1 MTMTSEDLMKAMD
14 FARFD
19 PAAKALDVL
28 DAVDDNLAGNY
39 RLVDPTS
46 PFMLMWEYAA
56 ACGAHVLNGI
66 DVLNRKR
73 YPGLALT
80 MEDLHLHM
88 TDRDFLNVFNKPPVL
103 PITLLVSRDEVIRY
117 AVEVTAGGMKKLVM
131 PKNSNF
137 TCNGY
142 TFTAEYPIEFRIPP
156 VGEPTVVYGTPLN
169 GVLNPS
175 NGNLLEVDQVAGS
188 DGVPM
193 LRLLA
198 NMSQMAINS
207 QVYPLNQ
214 ATVWNTRI
222 AFNDLY
228 SYCRAYVRARDA
240 AGVPYWKEIKV
251 NYTRQVFDPY
261 DPTVLVR
268 LYDKVIDCYLP
279 QIYQT
284 TGQVTGELRIDV
296 YTTKGVNDMVF
307 EGFSANDWSE
317 EWLDLDSEDQGKYTA
332 NWGLLSTYSVYS
344 DQYTTG
350 GKPALTLEELRNRV
364 MQHNTGEINIPI
376 TPVNLDFVLGDMDYT
391 SVKDVDAITKRT
403 LNATRVMESPQD
415 KYTITPISGAVEN
428 LIVRMADLNGI
439 PGVSHNTDSVTIHP
453 SVLFRSVDGGMTIVS
468 QSEINDLYQLKPEAM
483 ARAVS
488 SAGYRFSPF
497 HWVLDAANE
506 SFEVRAYY
514 LDAPT
519 IEGRQFWM
527 ENPSL
532 QLDLQA
538 AQTFTVSRTEKGYLI
553 HLLTKSGD
561 LYKDLEDYQLHVQLA
576 YTPPGES
583 AKAYLNGTLIAK
595 QDGDRVYEFLLETNY
610 AINANDAMTLRN
622 FSMFGDGPL
631 DHLINLSV
639 TFDVIYTVSDYTVV
653 DMKEGD
659 IDNDKNRNMLPYDSV
674 GILQE
679 RVQVKLGSPLKYLWA
694 GSRSIT
700 TEADYQVYDD
710 DVPELYTE
718 PVFEMDPNN
727 PSMMKVDVV
736 NGKVVT
742 YLLHQVGEPVIKN
755 GVQQYRKFKGD
766 FVLDANGNKILVS
779 PRQLA
784 RQIDLTLF
792 DGRYYFANDKSTEDY
807 LKLVCTKM
815 LQWSDTD
822 MGNTNKT
829 VLEKTKLYLK
839 PIATNGKV
847 RCVVESGSSVVLDA
861 EQSPKV
867 QVYMTEAGWN
877 NEVLKSG
884 IRTTII
890 QQLATDFA
898 KDRIEALETAEA
910 IKKNAGSEV
919 ITVRVSNLGGDKNY
933 PLISMADNSGRLSV
947 RKKLTALPDGTF
959 TVEEDVDVQFLKH
972 LPALADK

>member
-28 DAVDDNLAGNY
+28 DAVDDNLEGNY

-46 PFMLMWEYAA
+46 PFMLMWEMAA

-103 PITLLVSRDEVIRY
+103 PVTVLVSRDEILRH

-131 PKNSNF
+131 PKNSSF

-142 TFTAEYPIEFRIPP
+142 TFTMEYPIEYRIPP

-175 NGNLLEVDQVAGS
+175 NGNLLQVDQVAGS

-193 LRLLA
+193 IRA
-198 NMSQMAINS
+198 VASVSQMAIS
-207 QVYPLNQ
+207 SEVYPLNQ
-214 ATVWNTRI
+214 STVWNTRI

-228 SYCRAYVRARDA
+228 SYCRAYVRARDVSGA
-240 AGVPYWKEIKV
+240 PYWKEIKV

-284 TGQVTGELRIDV
+284 TGQVTGELRIDI

-307 EGFSANDWSE
+307 EGFSAKDWSE
-317 EWLDLDSEDQGKYTA
+317 EWVDLDSEDQGKYTA
-332 NWGLLSTYSVYS
+332 NWSLLSTYSVYS

-350 GKPALTLEELRNRV
+350 GTPALSLEELRNRV
-364 MQHNTGEINIPI
+364 MQHNTGQINIPI
-376 TPVNLDFVLGDMDYT
+376 TPVNLEFVLADMDYT
-391 SVKDVDAITKRT
+391 SVTDVDSITKRT
-403 LNATRVMESPQD
+403 LNATRTMETPQD

-428 LIVRMADLNGI
+428 FIISMSDLNGV
-439 PGVSHNTDSVTIHP
+439 PDVSHNGDSVTLHP
-453 SVLFRSVDGGMTIVS
+453 SILFRSVDGGLTIVS
-468 QSEINDLYQLKPEAM
+468 QAEINDLYQLKPEAM

-497 HWVLDAANE
+497 HWVLDASNE
-506 SFEVRAYY
+506 SFDVRAYY

-519 IEGRQFWM
+519 IEGRQFLM

-532 QLDLQA
+532 QLDLQT

-553 HLLTKSGD
+553 HLLTQSGQ
-561 LYKDLEDYQLHVQLA
+561 LFKDLEDYQVHVQLA

-583 AKAYLNGTLIAK
+583 TMAYLNGTLLTK

-631 DHLINLSV
+631 DHLIDLDV
-639 TFDVIYTVSDYTVV
+639 TFDVIYAVSDYTVV
-653 DMKEGD
+653 GMKESD
-659 IDNDKNRNMLPYDSV
+659 IDNAKNRNMLPYDSV

-679 RVQVKLGSPLKYLWA
+679 RVQVTLGSPLKWLWA

-700 TEADYQVYDD
+700 TEADYEVYEDN
-710 DVPELYTE
+710 VPEYYTE

-742 YLLHQVGEPVIKN
+742 YLLHQVGDPVLVDGK
-755 GVQQYRKFKGD
+755 QKYKKFKGD
-766 FVLDANGNKILVS
+766 FILDANGNKILKS
-779 PRQLA
+779 SRQIA

-792 DGRYYFANDKSTEDY
+792 DGRYYFANDLSTENY

-815 LQWSDTD
+815 LQWSQTD

-847 RCVVESGSSVVLDA
+847 KCVVESGVSVVLDA

-877 NEVLKSG
+877 NETLKSG
-884 IRTTII
+884 LRTTII
-890 QQLATDFA
+890 QQLAADFKGNRVA
-898 KDRIEALETAEA
+898 PLDTAEA
-910 IKKNAGSEV
+910 IKNKSGSEV
-919 ITVRVSNLGGDKNY
+919 ITVRVSGLGGDKNY
-933 PLISMADNSGRLSV
+933 PLITLADGSGRLSV

-959 TVEEDVDVQFLKH
+959 TVEEDVDIQFLKH